1 MANQPGINIY
11 HLRANTHRRAFDSRT
26 VKIIYRWIVA
36 STRFGISERGGARIL
51 SCAHQPLLLSAIPVR
66 PRYFF
71 LADDLHLFLHK
82 RVPVQFSDIFTNHEY
97 Y

>member
-51 SCAHQPLLLSAIPVR
+51 SCAHQPLLSAIPVR
-66 PRYFF
+66 PRHFF
-71 LADDLHLFLHK
+71 LADDLHLFYTT
-82 RVPVQFSDIFTNHEY
+82 RTGAIF
-97 Y
+97 

>member
-11 HLRANTHRRAFDSRT
+11 HLRANTHRRAFDSGT

-51 SCAHQPLLLSAIPVR
+51 SCAHHQPL
-66 PRYFF
+66 
-71 LADDLHLFLHK
+71 
-82 RVPVQFSDIFTNHEY
+82 Y
-97 Y
+97 YSMSVHDNISRRR

>member
-11 HLRANTHRRAFDSRT
+11 HLRANTHRRAFDSGT

-51 SCAHQPLLLSAIPVR
+51 SCAHHQPLLSTIPCLSMT
-66 PRYFF
+66 F
-71 LADDLHLFLHK
+71 LAADDLHQFYTNAYRYNFLK
-82 RVPVQFSDIFTNHEY
+82 FLPI
-97 Y
+97 

>member
-11 HLRANTHRRAFDSRT
+11 HLRANTHRRAFDSGT

-51 SCAHQPLLLSAIPVR
+51 SCAHHQPLLSTIPCLSMTT
-66 PRYFF
+66 F
-71 LADDLHLFLHK
+71 LAADDLHQFYTNAYRYNFLK
-82 RVPVQFSDIFTNHEY
+82 FLPL
-97 Y
+97 